1 MYINKIDELIDT
13 LIDDFYSFLINKNKT
28 FTLVTKEEN
37 FVKYQSEINDLFASF
52 FKEIGRKDIRKI
64 INNED
69 NIDKIVEIIKRY
81 LGYYF
86 FLFVGHFFKGR
97 NETFINNI
105 IEFGKNQYTHKVKIS
120 NFFNSE
126 NNSMLINYSN
136 IVKNTAFLLS
146 LEPSKFNIAV
156 TQPRFQDTVEFMNE
170 YGEEFVMSNFKLENL
185 SGNHA
190 IQGHNI
196 IKTLIIYELYLKQ
209 EKQDVYNILE
219 TAEANKGEFTFIDIV
234 IPKSNYVD
242 YNLIEKALT
251 PKQVAL
257 GLADTIYD
265 MITKTEIV
273 KMDITHD
280 QKILELINSGIIVPI
295 SDEFLLYH
303 KDSERY
309 EKPVGNNPSLN
320 PKKKEDTK
328 IRYIVSKIDS
338 VSEWYSENVK
348 KDKTF
353 KKNIG
358 RQFYVPLLERKAIL
372 VNRIEEVKIINKL
385 HNQGIRSVE
394 NNEYYNDLIN
404 YRNYPYINFKEFKNY
419 GIGIYL
425 DKTINVVRSSNFEK
439 LGNYKLHAKNPLQ
452 LRVGSDDQLLNIV
465 GFMIPSNLQPLQCI
479 KGADSIDVREI
490 AQKGGKKKL
499 QNGYYTF
506 LKYLQATTFRDKD
519 HKSSVYWL
527 FDIEKDKFR
536 MDTYEQVNKL
546 NDNENVKLMIS
557 KMYDDILEYIKM
569 YIFNKLAK
577 QKNPSVKTAYNIIR
591 EAEQKLMKIPM
602 ESNIRDDIIDKMLYQ
617 FLPQTKDEYDE
628 KEDVLYGLYGRI
640 IKLPEATS
648 PSEKDLTRIRLAQD
662 FIEKY
667 DAPEESEAE
676 RIGALCQH
684 FLDWDE
690 IVRFKKSDPSKFN
703 EMMYG
708 FIQKY
713 LFENVD
719 STYVC
724 KSCGTVLDIK
734 KYITGG
740 TFDENTGMFVTFSR
754 PLEVSLEDIPE
765 YEKYRL
771 AIRNMEKLVE
781 RIATI
786 TNITYYIGSLS
797 AVKWRRKAIIKDTVD
812 LLLAHN
818 GYMKK
823 IYHTRNEKTAQ
834 LYGISKDL
842 TNLYIFELE
851 NNIFTQSSKE
861 RDYYKPIKHNNILVY
876 MILII
881 MIELNESQIIF
892 MNGDKSCN
900 FYWFEKISPH
910 LFEGLRV
917 IKNKAGDTE
926 PIKNYPILCYLIY
939 YFACLM
945 TKYNMWYY
953 DIPKDKQVRKKY
965 LIIVQK
971 IITHT
976 TIDILNS
983 ILEIAKTENVNYLY
997 DIISTKFFLKLG
1009 SVFNDKKLV
1018 QKMRLDERKKVTT
1031 QGDKKQYIVTKIKPI
1046 KLRGYFRPYVY
1057 DKQKQYETLLM
1068 PKFYI
1073 PKKKDNKEKFYNI
1086 NNLTNDP
1093 VTGEFREWYPKD
1105 GHLVDNITGDKLKKV
1120 ELEINQT
1127 KDAKKN
1133 FKYVVLKSI
1142 AEKYFQL
1149 GNLKNI
1155 MDGNKHSDPSKFG
1168 KTELDEFNKK
1178 LTLLQNRDTKSIEQA
1193 KIKLEEVHVQNLSR
1207 EERAIKDIKSLYGDS
1222 KDFKQDYFKFVK
1234 EFTDELHRLVGKDK
1248 NLLTQNIFIHQ
1259 NSYIIDHNFEGHKLK
1274 EPIVIT
1280 DQDEKIKFR
1289 EKHSFFKTDVLYYT
1303 DQTTSKI
1310 DVFYDATTHILLGYK
1325 ENHKNFVNKKR
1336 SDAILKINLSIEN
1349 KIKQLGFSSQ
1359 YLPLRKKMKKL
1370 KKYYGRDQT
1379 EDMIREIISDYGKS
1393 RVDKL
1398 KEFMANIQ
1406 RALYQIKNNYKPTPL
1421 KLEEVEDDDEEQED
1435 FLDKYRKRI
1444 NNMKLRDS
1452 NGKNRFFKNWKD
1464 LRSGL
1469 FFNDIS
1475 KRTLNI
1481 NYKAKFVAINDI
1493 VGYDYHG
1500 NLLLFYIINQLHN
1513 LIKFNDNKFTK
1524 ANLANLIIE
1533 LINIE
1538 FNKHD
1543 NDAKY
1548 NNLDIKRFKYILESS
1563 VNVSV
1568 VRETD
1573 DRDRI
1578 ETNEYGEYRNIEAEE
1593 SEEYIE
1599 KNYDAIQ
1606 EREALDVE
1614 GAIEDPTDEN
1624 DGIDY
1629 QVDIG
1634 IGLPSSTFANVER
1647 I

>member
-13 LIDDFYSFLINKNKT
+13 LIDDFYSFLTNKNKT
-28 FTLVTKEEN
+28 FQLVTKEEN
-37 FVKYQSEINDLFASF
+37 FVKYQSEINDLLASF
-52 FKEIGRKDIRKI
+52 YKEIDRKQIRKI

-81 LGYYF
+81 LGFYF
-86 FLFVGHFFKGR
+86 FLIVSHFFKGR

-105 IEFGKNQYTHKVKIS
+105 IEFGKNQYTHKVKIY

-146 LEPSKFNIAV
+146 LEPSKFNMAV
-156 TQPRFQDTVEFMNE
+156 SQPRFQDAVEFMNE

-185 SGNHA
+185 SGNIA
-190 IQGHNI
+190 LQGHNI
-196 IKTLIIYELYLKQ
+196 IKTLIIFELYLKQ

-234 IPKSNYVD
+234 LPKSNYID
-242 YNLIEKALT
+242 YNLIERSLN
-251 PKQVAL
+251 PKQVAI

-265 MITKTEIV
+265 MISKTEIT
-273 KMDITHD
+273 DDLSHD
-280 QKILELINSGIIVPI
+280 EKILDLINSGIVIPI

-303 KDSERY
+303 KESERY
-309 EKPVGNNPSLN
+309 EKSVGNNPSLN

-338 VSEWYSENVK
+338 VSEWYSDNVK
-348 KDKTF
+348 KDKTLQ
-353 KKNIG
+353 KNIE
-358 RQFYVPLLERKAIL
+358 RQFYVPLQERKAIL
-372 VNRIEEVKIINKL
+372 VNHIEEIKIINKL
-385 HNQGIRSVE
+385 QNQGIRSME

-439 LGNYKLHAKNPLQ
+439 LGNYKLHSKNNLQ
-452 LRVGSDDQLLNIV
+452 LRVGSNDQLINIV
-465 GFMIPSNLQPLQCI
+465 GFLIPSNLNPIQCI
-479 KGADSIDVREI
+479 KGIDTIDVREI
-490 AQKGGKKKL
+490 AQKGGKRKL
-499 QNGYYTF
+499 ENGYYTF
-506 LKYLQATTFRDKD
+506 LKYLQATTFKDKD

-527 FDIEKDKFR
+527 FDLEKDKFK

-546 NDNENVKLMIS
+546 NNNENVKLMVS
-557 KMYDDILEYIKM
+557 KMYDDILDYIKI
-569 YIFNKLAK
+569 YIFDKLSK
-577 QKNPSVKTAYNIIR
+577 HKDLSVKSAYKVIR
-591 EAEQKLMKIPM
+591 DAEEKLMKIPID
-602 ESNIRDDIIDKMLYQ
+602 SDIREEIIDKMLYQ
-617 FLPQTKDEYDE
+617 FLPKTKDEYDE
-628 KEDVLYGLYGRI
+628 KEDILFGLYGRV
-640 IKLPEATS
+640 IKLPEAS
-648 PSEKDLTRIRLAQD
+648 PPSKEDLTRIKLAQD
-662 FIEKY
+662 FIEKF

-676 RIGALCQH
+676 KVNALCQH
-684 FLDWDE
+684 FLDWTE
-690 IVRFKKSDPSKFN
+690 IVRFKRSNPNKFN
-703 EMMYG
+703 EMMFG

-719 STYVC
+719 GSYVC

-740 TFDENTGMFVTFSR
+740 AFDASTGMFVTFSR

-771 AIRNMEKLVE
+771 TIRNMEKLVE
-781 RIATI
+781 RIASI

-797 AVKWRRKAIIKDTVD
+797 TVKWRRKAIIKDTID

-818 GYMKK
+818 RYMKK
-823 IYHTRNEKTAQ
+823 IYHARNEKTAQ

-851 NNIFTQSSKE
+851 NSIFTQSSKE

-876 MILII
+876 MILVM

-910 LFEGLRV
+910 LFEGLRI
-917 IKNKAGDTE
+917 IKNKVGDTE

-953 DIPKDKQVRKKY
+953 DVPKDKQARKKY
-965 LIIVQK
+965 IIIVQK

-1009 SVFNDKKLV
+1009 SIFGDKKIV

-1057 DKQKQYETLLM
+1057 NKQNQYETLLM

-1073 PKKKDNKEKFYNI
+1073 PNRKYNYRKFYNI

-1093 VTGEFREWYPKD
+1093 STGEFRNWQPKD
-1105 GHLVDNITGDKLKKV
+1105 RNMIDKITNNKLKNM

-1133 FKYVVLKSI
+1133 FRYVVLRSI
-1142 AEKYFQL
+1142 AERYFHL
-1149 GNLKNI
+1149 GDLKNV
-1155 MDGNKHSDPSKFG
+1155 MGDSKHIDPSKFS
-1168 KTELDEFNKK
+1168 KTELDEFDRK
-1178 LTLLQNRDTKSIEQA
+1178 LTALQNKDTKSIERA
-1193 KIKLEEVHVQNLSR
+1193 KKKLQEVHNLNLSR
-1207 EERAIKDIKSLYGDS
+1207 EERAIKDIKSQYGES

-1234 EFTDELHRLVGKDK
+1234 EFTDELYRLVGKDK
-1248 NLLTQNIFIHQ
+1248 NLLAQNIFIHQ

-1274 EPIVIT
+1274 EPMVIT
-1280 DQDEKIKFR
+1280 DQDNKIKFK
-1289 EKHSFFKTDVLYYT
+1289 EKHPFFKTDVLYYT
-1303 DQTTSKI
+1303 DQTAGKI

-1325 ENHKNFVNKKR
+1325 ESHKNFVNRKR
-1336 SDAILKINLSIEN
+1336 SSAILKINLSIEN

-1359 YLPLRKKMKKL
+1359 YLPLREKVKEL
-1370 KKYYGRDQT
+1370 RKYYGKDQS
-1379 EDMIREIISDYGKS
+1379 EEMIREIISNYGRQ
-1393 RVDKL
+1393 RVDRL

-1421 KLEEVEDDDEEQED
+1421 KMEDVEEEDEEKED

-1444 NNMKLRDS
+1444 NKMQLRDP
-1452 NGKNRFFKNWKD
+1452 NGQNRFFKYWKD
-1464 LRSGL
+1464 LRNGL

-1493 VGYDYHG
+1493 AGYDYHG
-1500 NLLLFYIINQLHN
+1500 NLLLFYIIDQIHN
-1513 LIKFNDNKFTK
+1513 LIKYNDNKFTK
-1524 ANLANLIIE
+1524 ANLANLMIE

-1543 NDAKY
+1543 TDSKF
-1548 NNLDIKRFKYILESS
+1548 NNLDIKRFKYILKSS
-1563 VNVSV
+1563 MEVSV
-1568 VRETD
+1568 IRETD

-1578 ETNEYGEYRNIEAEE
+1578 ETDEYGEYRDVDAEE
-1593 SEEYIE
+1593 SEEYVE
-1599 KNYDAIQ
+1599 NNYDAMQ
-1606 EREALDVE
+1606 EREAIDVE

-1624 DGIDY
+1624 DGLDY

-1634 IGLPSSTFANVER
+1634 IGFPTDVFANVER